1 MADAWWVLR
10 LGIIKLAL
18 ASALDFSYL
27 WLTPKILPLGNV
39 QINLTLPSLIR
50 IFGCAVDTPSRHNQA

>member
-1 MADAWWVLR
+1 MADVWWVLR

-27 WLTPKILPLGNV
+27 WLMPKILPLSNV
-39 QINLTLPSLIR
+39 QINLTLLSLIR
-50 IFGCAVDTPSRHNQA
+50 IFAG